1 MSDRTTTLDTASEGA
16 ARREAPPVVLAL
28 AVAWAEDEPGRAGE
42 VVLFPASG
50 RRRSFVLGR
59 GDGPVGDHERA
70 RLVRQRPGETLDTPP
85 LASPHLSR
93 AQLVARGHPDGG
105 LAIENVGKRALKIG
119 GRVVVEGRVRP
130 GDVLE
135 IGRHLVLVCVERP
148 LALPRLEARDPRLAF
163 PFGAPDGFG
172 YVGEAPACWTLRNE
186 IVLVAA
192 RPEHVLI
199 LGESG
204 TGKEL
209 VAQALHALGSR
220 AKRRL
225 VARNAA
231 TVPPGIIDA
240 ELFGNAANYPNAGMA
255 ERPGLVGE
263 AEGSTLFL
271 DEIGELPLEAQA
283 HLLRLLDGGEYQRLG
298 DPRRRTADLRVVAAT
313 NRPLEHLKADLAARF
328 LVRLRTP
335 AMRERPED
343 VMLVARHLLRGI
355 LAGHAKRER
364 LVDGA
369 GDARVAGD
377 LAAALVR
384 HPFATNVREL
394 AAVLFSAVLESPGD
408 AVELTPGARA
418 MLGGA
423 GVDGGDAGSDRAA
436 REVSREELA
445 AAMERHAGVREKVW
459 RDLGLANR
467 YVLKRLLKKH
477 GLAGAEED

>member
-1 MSDRTTTLDTASEGA
+1 LS
-16 ARREAPPVVLAL
+16 ARV
-28 AVAWAEDEPGRAGE
+28 
-42 VVLFPASG
+42 
-50 RRRSFVLGR
+50 
-59 GDGPVGDHERA
+59 
-70 RLVRQRPGETLDTPP
+70 
-85 LASPHLSR
+85 
-93 AQLVARGHPDGG
+93 HPDGG
-105 LAIENVGKRALKIG
+105 LAVENVGKRALKIG
-119 GRVVVEGRVRP
+119 GRVATEGRVRP
-130 GDVLE
+130 GDVLA

-148 LALPRLEARDPRLAF
+148 LTMPRLEAYGPPYAF

-186 IVLVAA
+186 LALVAA
-192 RPEHVLI
+192 RPEHVLV

-209 VAQALHALGSR
+209 VAQALHALGPR

-255 ERPGLVGE
+255 ERPGLVGD

-298 DPRRRTADLRVVAAT
+298 DPRRRTADVRVVAAT
-313 NRPLEHLKADLAARF
+313 NRPLDQLKPDLAARF

-335 AMRERPED
+335 ALRERRED

-355 LAGHAKRER
+355 LAGHAKAAR

-377 LAAALVR
+377 LAAALVQ

-394 AAVLFSAVLESPGD
+394 ATVLFSAVLESPGD

-423 GVDGGDAGSDRAA
+423 GVGGGDGDASAGERDA
-436 REVSREELA
+436 RDVTRDELVA
-445 AAMERHAGVREKVW
+445 SMERHAGVREKVW
-459 RDLGLANR
+459 RELGLANR